1 MVSHAV
7 ESACSICAGK
17 GRDWP
22 TGESGVQCQDSR
34 IRVPRCCSFLVPAVI
49 SVALGNPSV
58 GVKYLIEN
66 LSARSG
72 EFIGL

>member
-1 MVSHAV
+1 M
-7 ESACSICAGK
+7 
-17 GRDWP
+17 
-22 TGESGVQCQDSR
+22 QCQDSR